1 LPPTLKTR
9 KPVDEL
15 LAEDFAAFPIWEF
28 ATDEEDVPGRDET
41 WVRPVKTARFRDF
54 SGKLIGTHVTLAN
67 GARVRAM
74 LGNVNIT
81 NARSTQHF
89 LTLSIE
95 SAGVWFHLSRYHDFD
110 YATQG
115 PDALAAFLG
124 LDVADVFPIAYDL
137 REFAKDAPAS
147 ASGSVVAE
155 PREKLSRSEL
165 IALAIP

>member
-1 LPPTLKTR
+1 LPPTLRTR

-15 LAEDFAAFPIWEF
+15 LSEDFDTFPIWEF
-28 ATDEEDVPGRDET
+28 ATDEEDVPGRGET
-41 WVRPVKTARFRDF
+41 WVRPVKTTRFPDS

-67 GARVRAM
+67 GTRVRAM
-74 LGNVNIT
+74 LGNVDLR
-81 NARSTQHF
+81 NARATQHF

-110 YATQG
+110 YGTRG

-124 LDVADVFPIAYDL
+124 LNLSEVFPIAYDL
-137 REFAKDAPAS
+137 REFAKDSPAS

-155 PREKLSRSEL
+155 PRERLSRAEL